1 MKKNL
6 FILLASVLFLNINAI
21 ELDVET
27 TIQMAYNNNIEVRN
41 AMKNIENYELMK
53 KEAIKNG
60 LPTIKFS
67 GQYLKIEDVDDELGA
82 NNISLEQPIYV
93 GGAVLEGIK
102 VSKISNEY
110 GYLELKNAK
119 QNIKLNVLTMYSNI
133 LKLDKNLET
142 LKKSLEELTENYR
155 LVEEQYKLDMITKT
169 AVLQIKYRMI
179 ELESNIIDLENN
191 IDILK
196 MNLKKEIGLE
206 VYEEIELKTEEYLF
220 TWTEEIDLDNDIVYA
235 SHNNVNI
242 QMTEIASKLKKSSEV
257 LERADLLPKVGFNF
271 NYGNGQEVLKVA
283 DSFKND
289 NMNWTAG
296 IGVSMTLWDW
306 GKNYNKLQRAKNET
320 SKVKDI
326 ELDTKQAIAIGVR
339 AKYMDLVK
347 LQKLIEAKHEAVK
360 SAEENYKLEK
370 EKFESRLITAADFL
384 EAENHVR
391 NSKVDLINTMSDY
404 YVAYQ
409 NYEIIIGR

>member
-1 MKKNL
+1 
-6 FILLASVLFLNINAI
+6 
-21 ELDVET
+21 
-27 TIQMAYNNNIEVRN
+27 
-41 AMKNIENYELMK
+41 
-53 KEAIKNG
+53 
-60 LPTIKFS
+60 
-67 GQYLKIEDVDDELGA
+67 
-82 NNISLEQPIYV
+82 
-93 GGAVLEGIK
+93 
-102 VSKISNEY
+102 
-110 GYLELKNAK
+110 
-119 QNIKLNVLTMYSNI
+119 MYSNI

-283 DSFKND
+283 DSFKSD
-289 NMNWTAG
+289 NMNWTASV
-296 IGVSMTLWDW
+296 GVSMTLWDW

-347 LQKLIEAKHEAVK
+347 LQKLIEAKHEAVE